1 MDFYF
6 INICKFIRQKM
17 LTLDGKT
24 LISLRKGNLNRL
36 SIHRSAPIVPDV
48 SGLWLVYGE
57 KVKRTVDNT
66 QSSIFKPDS
75 YADVIFIEQNGN
87 SCSIKSTL
95 KSDSTSLGMI
105 TPEGNMLVS
114 SNPVD
119 NTMTTYH
126 FQKDENEEVVG
137 LTGVYSENALPT
149 QTKVYEKVEAP
160 AEEQVE
166 QEDEQEQD
174 VEDEE
179 VEQELQTNKEYVEVK
194 TVEHNP
200 SVGYFFA
207 EKVKLDKSGVRKAKK
222 IGLLPQDY

>member
-1 MDFYF
+1 
-6 INICKFIRQKM
+6 M

-24 LISLRKGNLNRL
+24 LISLKKGNLNRL

-57 KVKRTVDNT
+57 KVKRTVNDT
-66 QSSIFKPDS
+66 QSSIFRPDS

-114 SNPVD
+114 TNPVD

-126 FQKDENEEVVG
+126 FQKDEENEEVVG

-149 QTKVYEKVEAP
+149 QTEVYEKVDVP
-160 AEEQVE
+160 ALEEQEEEVEEE
-166 QEDEQEQD
+166 QED
-174 VEDEE
+174 
-179 VEQELQTNKEYVEVK
+179 NVEVK
-194 TVEHNP
+194 TIEYSP

-207 EKVKLDKSGVRKAKK
+207 ERVKLDKTGVRKAKK